1 MSTKKKSS
9 ASKLAVWIII
19 GLLMFGMIGFGAA
32 GLNGTQRSLGT
43 VGDKSVSITSYSNAF
58 QNEINRLQ
66 QQIGRALTQ
75 EEVQTIGIDQQALN
89 RVINTRALDQLVT
102 DLGLSMGNERIS
114 DELQKIPAFVGLNGM
129 FDRVSYGEVLRRNNL
144 SEGDFEAS
152 LREDGARKILQ
163 QAVLTGIEAA
173 PAYEDAIVSFI
184 TQNRD
189 FTWARISAA
198 NIAAEASEGKESDL
212 VAFHSENPKQFTKP
226 AAKII
231 SYIWLTPEM
240 LASSMDISEET
251 LKSVYE
257 LRMDEFNQAPSRM
270 VERLIFSER
279 SKAQVAMDE
288 IVAGTLT
295 FESAVSDR
303 GLTLTDVDLGIVE
316 KPILEDAGDA
326 VFSLMQ
332 PGLVGP
338 IDTNLGPAL
347 FRVTAIL
354 DGSIQSYDTVKEQLR
369 MEASLDAAANEI
381 VAISEDV
388 DDLLAG
394 GAALE
399 DIAAETDMEFGVFE
413 WHASAN
419 GGISDFNAF
428 KLAATALTTDNFPTL
443 ASINGGGIFAIRL
456 DGNIEAELKPL
467 NEVRLEVQ
475 AAFASQTLQ
484 AAIIDRASEIAADV
498 STQTPLKSFGLVEMT
513 ELGVTRGDTIDGAPP
528 TMVAKGFEIELG
540 TAAIIEDA
548 LSALIIIPTAENG
561 GDFESDQVK
570 ALKEIVAN
578 RIKAAISQDIFEAFS
593 NAARD
598 NVDININQATV
609 RSITT
614 NILGNR

>member
-1 MSTKKKSS
+1 MPTKKKSS

-43 VGDKSVSITSYSNAF
+43 VGDKSVSITSYSNAL

-102 DLGLSMGNERIS
+102 DLGLSMGDERIS
-114 DELQKIPAFVGLNGM
+114 DELQKIPAFLGLNGM

-189 FTWARISAA
+189 FSWARISAA
-198 NIAAEASEGKESDL
+198 NIAAETSEGTESDL
-212 VAFHSENPKQFTKP
+212 VAFHIENPKKFTKP

-231 SYIWLTPEM
+231 SYIWLSPEM

-251 LKSVYE
+251 LKSEYE
-257 LRMDEFNQAPSRM
+257 LRIDEFNQAPSRM

-279 SKAQVAMDE
+279 SKAQDAMDE

-303 GLTLTDVDLGIVE
+303 GLTLADVDLGIVE
-316 KPILEDAGDA
+316 KTILDAAGDA

-347 FRVTAIL
+347 FRVSAIL
-354 DGSIQSYDTVKEQLR
+354 DGSRQAYDTVKDQLR

-413 WHASAN
+413 WHVSAS
-419 GGISDFNAF
+419 GGISDFDAF
-428 KLAATALTTDNFPTL
+428 KLAATTLTTDNFPTI

-456 DGNIEAELKPL
+456 DGNIDAELKPL

-475 AAFASQTLQ
+475 AAFAAQNLK
-484 AAIIDRASEIAADV
+484 AAIIDRASEIAAGV

-528 TMVAKGFEIELG
+528 TMVAKAFETELG
-540 TAAIIEDA
+540 TAAIIEDV
-548 LSALIIIPTAENG
+548 LGALIIIPTVENA

-570 ALKEIVAN
+570 ALKEIVGN

-593 NAARD
+593 KAAREGID
-598 NVDININQATV
+598 VNINQVTV
-609 RSITT
+609 QSITT